1 MRKGEKRPHEWD
13 NLPVEGR
20 MSLTVIRSQIA
31 AVTRALRDKTISH
44 KTRLAYLG
52 HAERLD
58 KELKAVTRAKLQRQ
72 LAELET
78 PESLTP

>member
-1 MRKGEKRPHEWD
+1 MKKGQPRPHEWE

-31 AVTRALRDKTISH
+31 AITRALRDKNLSH
-44 KTRLAYLG
+44 KNRLQYLT

-58 KELKAVTRAKLQRQ
+58 KELKAITKAKLQRQ
-72 LAELET
+72 LAELE
-78 PESLTP
+78 PAD